1 MIQHNTVLMDLKN
14 GKTSDPYR
22 LVLNLVDK
30 INLKTHDRYIPL
42 SNLTLNLPYVEEHKN
57 MK

>member
-1 MIQHNTVLMDLKN
+1 MDLKN

-57 MK
+57 MKQKQ

>member
-14 GKTSDPYR
+14 GKTCDPYR

-30 INLKTHDRYIPL
+30 INLKSRGT
-42 SNLTLNLPYVEEHKN
+42 
-57 MK
+57 

>member
-14 GKTSDPYR
+14 GKTSDHYR

-30 INLKTHDRYIPL
+30 INLKSRGT
-42 SNLTLNLPYVEEHKN
+42 
-57 MK
+57 

>member
-1 MIQHNTVLMDLKN
+1 MIQHNTVLMDLEN

-30 INLKTHDRYIPL
+30 INLKSRGT
-42 SNLTLNLPYVEEHKN
+42 
-57 MK
+57 

>member
-30 INLKTHDRYIPL
+30 KKKKSRGT
-42 SNLTLNLPYVEEHKN
+42 
-57 MK
+57 